1 MARAP
6 LQVAILPFRHATPST
21 VEFAIFRRS
30 DAGYWQAIAGGG
42 EDGETAVQAAQREA
56 HEEARIPLSSALVGL
71 TTTASVP
78 VIYFKGRDHWPKD
91 LYVIQTHYFGV
102 DAADIDIVISHEHT
116 EFRWAQFEE
125 AHQILHW
132 QSDAVALW
140 ELAQR
145 IQNGQL

>member
-6 LQVAILPFRHATPST
+6 FQVAVLPFRHATPGAP
-21 VEFAIFRRS
+21 EFAVFRRS
-30 DAGYWQAIAGGG
+30 DAEYWQVVAGGG
-42 EDGETAVQAAQREA
+42 EDDETAEQAAQREA
-56 HEEARIPLSSALVGL
+56 HEEARIPLTSRLVEL

-78 VIYFKGRDHWPKD
+78 VTYFGDTEHWPRD
-91 LYVIQTHYFGV
+91 LYVIPTHYFAV
-102 DAADIDIVISHEHT
+102 DATDLEIAISPEHM
-116 EFRWAQFEE
+116 EFRWAKFDE